1 MKGEPNMKAL
11 MCVPNI
17 SEGTDLAVVEKVV
30 DTVRSAP
37 GVMLLDYSSNA
48 DHNRSVITY
57 IGQPETVISATKK
70 LTETGLELIDMTRH
84 KGSHP
89 RQGAV
94 DVVPFIPI
102 RGMTE
107 EEAVSL
113 ARKFGKFV
121 GDELGVPV
129 YFYEDA
135 ATRPQR
141 QSLAKVRKG
150 QYEALAAKLQ
160 QSEWAP
166 DEGPCQFVAR
176 SGSVQVASRFPLV
189 AFNINLATTDL
200 DLAQKIAKRVRF
212 INGGFRYVRAIGLS
226 LEEEGMVQVS
236 MNLTHYEKTPIPLV
250 AEAVKRE
257 AERYGVRV
265 AGTELVGPVPLGAMG
280 QVFRYYLQA
289 HDFSMDQI
297 IENSLIGWTGE

>member
-1 MKGEPNMKAL
+1 MKAL

-17 SEGTDLAVVEKVV
+17 SEGTDLTVIEKVV
-30 DTVRSAP
+30 DAVRSAP
-37 GVMLLDYSSNA
+37 GVMLLDYSSNP

-57 IGQPETVISATKK
+57 IGRPEPVVDATKR
-70 LTETGLELIDMTRH
+70 LAETALELIDMTCH

-102 RGMTE
+102 RGID
-107 EEAVSL
+107 EAESVSI
-113 ARKFGKFV
+113 ARDFGRYV
-121 GDELGVPV
+121 GESLGVPV

-135 ATRPQR
+135 ATRPER
-141 QSLAKVRKG
+141 QNLAKVRKG
-150 QYEALAAKLQ
+150 QYEALADKLKDP
-160 QSEWAP
+160 EWAP
-166 DEGPCQFVAR
+166 DEGPCRFVPR
-176 SGSVQVASRFPLV
+176 SGSMQVSSRFPLV

-200 DLAQKIAKRVRF
+200 DIAQSIAKSVRF
-212 INGGFRYVRAIGLS
+212 INGGFRFVRAIGLS
-226 LEEEGMVQVS
+226 LKEEGRVQVS
-236 MNLTHYEKTPIPLV
+236 MNLTHYEKTPIPMV

-257 AERYGVRV
+257 AARYGVSV
-265 AGTELVGPVPLGAMG
+265 VGTELVGPVPLGAMG

>member
-1 MKGEPNMKAL
+1 MKAL

-17 SEGTDLAVVEKVV
+17 SEGTDLSIVKKVV
-30 DTVRSAP
+30 DAIRSAP
-37 GVMLLDYSSNA
+37 GVMLLDYSSNS

-57 IGQPETVISATKK
+57 IGQPEPVAAATRALAK
-70 LTETGLELIDMTRH
+70 TALELIDMTGQ

-102 RGMTE
+102 RG
-107 EEAVSL
+107 VSEKESVSI
-113 ARKFGKFV
+113 ARDFGRYV
-121 GDELGVPV
+121 GDTLGIPV

-135 ATRPQR
+135 ATRPER
-141 QSLAKVRKG
+141 QNLAKVRKG
-150 QYEALAAKLQ
+150 QYEALAEKLKDP
-160 QSEWAP
+160 EWTP
-166 DEGPCQFVAR
+166 DEGPCQFVPR
-176 SGSVQVASRFPLV
+176 SGSMQVSSRFPLV

-200 DLAQKIAKRVRF
+200 EIAESIAKSVRF
-212 INGGFRYVRAIGLS
+212 INGGFRFVRAIGLS
-226 LEEEGMVQVS
+226 LKEEGMVQVS
-236 MNLTHYEKTPIPLV
+236 MNLTHYEKTPIPMV

-257 AERYGVRV
+257 AARYGVNV
-265 AGTELVGPVPLGAMG
+265 VGTELVGPVPLGAMG

-297 IENSLIGWTGE
+297 NENSLIGWTGE

>member
-1 MKGEPNMKAL
+1 MKAL

-17 SEGTDLAVVEKVV
+17 SEGSDLSVVEKVV
-30 DTVRSAP
+30 DAIRSAP
-37 GVMLLDYSSNA
+37 GVMLLDYSSNS

-57 IGQPETVISATKK
+57 IGRPEAVVEATKK
-70 LTETGLELIDMTRH
+70 LAETALASIDMTCH

-102 RGMTE
+102 RGISE
-107 EEAVSL
+107 EEAVSV
-113 ARKFGKFV
+113 ARGFGRYV
-121 GDELGVPV
+121 GEVFGIPV

-135 ATRPQR
+135 ATRPER
-141 QSLAKVRKG
+141 QSLATVRKG
-150 QYEALAAKLQ
+150 QYEALAEKLKDP
-160 QSEWAP
+160 EWAP
-166 DEGPCQFVAR
+166 DEGPCRFVPR
-176 SGSVQVASRFPLV
+176 SGSMQVSSRFPLV
-189 AFNINLATTDL
+189 AFNINLATSDL
-200 DLAQKIAKRVRF
+200 DIAQNIAKSVRF

-226 LEEEGMVQVS
+226 LKETGMVQVS
-236 MNLTHYEKTPIPLV
+236 MNLTHYEKTPIPMV

-257 AERYGVRV
+257 AARYGVSV

-280 QVFRYYLQA
+280 QILRYYLQT

>member
-1 MKGEPNMKAL
+1 MKAL

-17 SEGTDLAVVEKVV
+17 SEGTDLSVVEKVV
-30 DTVRSAP
+30 DTIRSAP
-37 GVMLLDYSSNA
+37 AVKLLDYSSNS

-57 IGQPETVISATKK
+57 IGQPELVVEATKK
-70 LTETGLELIDMTRH
+70 LAETALTLIDMTLQ

-102 RGMTE
+102 RGITE
-107 EEAVSL
+107 EEAVKV
-113 ARKFGKFV
+113 ARDFGRYV
-121 GDELGVPV
+121 GDELDVPV

-135 ATRPQR
+135 ATCPERR
-141 QSLAKVRKG
+141 SLAKVRKG
-150 QYEALAAKLQ
+150 QYEALAEKLKDPQ
-160 QSEWAP
+160 WVP
-166 DEGPCQFVAR
+166 DEGPCQFVPK
-176 SGSVQVASRFPLV
+176 SGSMQVSSRFPLV
-189 AFNINLATTDL
+189 AFNINLATTNL
-200 DLAQKIAKRVRF
+200 DIAQSIAKSVRF

-226 LEEEGMVQVS
+226 LKVEGMVQVS
-236 MNLTHYEKTPIPLV
+236 MNLTQYEKTPIPMV

-257 AERYGVRV
+257 AARYGVTV
-265 AGTELVGPVPLGAMG
+265 IGTELVGPVPLGAMA
-280 QVFRYYLQA
+280 QVMSYYLQA

>member
-1 MKGEPNMKAL
+1 MKAL

-17 SEGTDLAVVEKVV
+17 SEGTDLDVVEKIV
-30 DTVRSAP
+30 DTIRSAP
-37 GVMLLDYSSNA
+37 GVMLLDYSSNVN
-48 DHNRSVITY
+48 HNRSVITY
-57 IGQPETVISATKK
+57 IGQPEAVVSATKK
-70 LTETGLELIDMTRH
+70 LTKTALALIDMTRH

-102 RGMTE
+102 RGIAE
-107 EEAVSL
+107 EDAVSL

-135 ATRPQR
+135 ATRPER

-150 QYEALAAKLQ
+150 QYEALAAKLEK
-160 QSEWAP
+160 SEWAP
-166 DEGPCQFVAR
+166 DEGPCEFVAR

-189 AFNINLATTDL
+189 AFNVNLATTDV
-200 DLAQKIAKRVRF
+200 DLAQKIAQRVRF

-226 LEEEGMVQVS
+226 LEEEGLVQVS
-236 MNLTHYEKTPIPLV
+236 MNLTHYEKTPIPMV

-257 AERYGVRV
+257 AARYGIRV
-265 AGTELVGPVPLGAMG
+265 VGTELVGPVPLGAMG

-297 IENSLIGWTGE
+297 IENSLIGWAGA